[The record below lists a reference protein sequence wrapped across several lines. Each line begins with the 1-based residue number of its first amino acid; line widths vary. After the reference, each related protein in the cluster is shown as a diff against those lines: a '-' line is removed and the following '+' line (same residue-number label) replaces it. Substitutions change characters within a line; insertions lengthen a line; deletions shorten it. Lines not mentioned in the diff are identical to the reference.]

1 MRTPTTLIIN
11 HIQIDDLLFDLCAWR
26 KPLSMFKIKS
36 HAGKSFHFCP
46 SFISRNA
53 RNRRQSH
60 FRPKTMV
67 KQDSFAVQI
76 LQNPNVIFVLAPEK
90 ARHWSTSP
98 ENLRRSD
105 KVDWPENSES
115 SREDCF
121 YEWVWRAD
129 ESLSSLAHFGAW
141 QTVSLD
147 FGLAALGISV
157 GVKSQNFYKG
167 HFVLFAGSLAST

>member
-1 MRTPTTLIIN
+1 
-11 HIQIDDLLFDLCAWR
+11 
-26 KPLSMFKIKS
+26 MFKIKS
-36 HAGKSFHFCP
+36 HTGKS

-60 FRPKTMV
+60 FRPKAMV

-76 LQNPNVIFVLAPEK
+76 PQNPNVLFVLTLEK
-90 ARHWSTSP
+90 SRHRSKSP

-105 KVDWPENSES
+105 KVDWPEKSES
-115 SREDCF
+115 AREDWF
-121 YEWVWRAD
+121 YVWVWLAD
-129 ESLSSLAHFGAW
+129 DSLSSLAHLGAW

-157 GVKSQNFYKG
+157 GVKSQIFADKW
-167 HFVLFAGSLAST
+167 HFSVLSTGF